1 MVESEVDEYKLNSDD
16 RQQSLRISII
26 DNEVISMV
34 LTNKV
39 THERYIAQFGLPQ
52 LQEVCAVF
60 NSTETILDA
69 LNILKNTIEAGKI
82 ELTEDL
88 KEKTIEVKYNISLP
102 SGEES
107 PFNVNLLLEEGGET
121 QVNDDGNANGVGG
134 GEDDVQVLPPTFDYG
149 GDKEAEEKYKNTTKD
164 TTEYVKPIVESNV
177 KPPILTLEYIEP
189 ILQVHYPD
197 GTTKSTALP
206 PRIQGVGGETPNI
219 SEEQFKSI
227 QEQMNKNSTIKN
239 FSPLKDFLNSNRS
252 NSVVKKNVSAYSTQ
266 STPYLGNN
274 NVTRQ
279 NPFNNVVRSAMQS
292 DQPQFNQTQTTFQM
306 TNNIRT
312 AFNNNIND
320 ANLNYNRATSGYSTM
335 TMQQKPFNYDINNA
349 NFQQNNLNNTGYIQN
364 SNLLNQNKN
373 ANFGGMVERR
383 ARITNNNAN
392 GPNNNSRDVNRSMS
406 TPSHE
411 NFGKFNPK
419 KNPDIYQPNPTNNP
433 FQTNQGQFNNQRY
446 PFDRNTQRPKMNN
459 NPNAGP
465 MNNIPMSSSQTVNIR
480 QITQQSMN
488 ASQQVKSNMPQNN
501 LSRIQQQQQRL
512 QEVQRKIAQIQEQ
525 QKRLVEQRQLNQRK
539 SNQINQGYAQA
550 NMMTQN
556 QQQLRQQIQIVPQQS
571 MGQNQMLNSQQIGQ
585 SQQYRQT
592 QGFNSTQP
600 ITMHQQIRQTNSLTN
615 NNPPLMQKNSFEI
628 KQTRTQFLP
637 PTGQNPKFKSKI
649 SSPIPSQTP
658 SLTQNNISQ
667 QLLSLAQMASRQN
680 EANPNYK
687 QLQTYTLEQQN
698 QTLGNTEQEEDIQEY
713 QPQEEQQ
720 QQEYEQQYQEQETPV
735 AASASNP
742 DIEALFFTED
752 GRVIFRNGLLRG
764 IIHKYAEID
773 EVVST
778 IQDKLLKGVKFNL
791 VYKAFDDGDKAKIFH
806 EKCDKLNMSLVL
818 IETDKDVRF
827 GGFTT
832 KSWEGNCLKKIDN
845 NAFVFSLETNLI
857 YPIMKSEPAIG
868 CYPKFGP
875 VFFGCQI
882 RIYDDFFTKGGTT
895 CHKGLNYK
903 TTKDYELNNGE
914 QKYLIKDI
922 EIYSIETID
931 I

>member
-1 MVESEVDEYKLNSDD
+1 MVESEVDEYKLNSED
-16 RQQSLRISII
+16 RQQSLRISLI

-34 LTNKV
+34 ITDKV

-52 LQEVCAVF
+52 LQEVCTVF

-69 LNILKNTIEAGKI
+69 LNVLKNTIEAGKI
-82 ELTEDL
+82 VLTEDL
-88 KEKTIEVKYNISLP
+88 KEKSIEVNYNISLT

-107 PFNVNLLLEEGGET
+107 PFNVKLLLEEGAET
-121 QVNDDGNANGVGG
+121 QGTDDGNGDGG
-134 GEDDVQVLPPTFDYG
+134 GEGDVQVLPPTFDYG
-149 GDKEAEEKYKNTTKD
+149 GDKEAEEKYRNTTKD
-164 TTEYVKPIVESNV
+164 TTEYVKPIVQSNV

-252 NSVVKKNVSAYSTQ
+252 NSVVKKNTSAYSTQ
-266 STPYLGNN
+266 STPYFGNN

-292 DQPQFNQTQTTFQM
+292 DQPQFNQTQTSYQM

-312 AFNNNIND
+312 AFNNNVND
-320 ANLNYNRATSGYSTM
+320 VHLNYNRATSGYSTM
-335 TMQQKPFNYDINNA
+335 TMQQKPLNYSNN
-349 NFQQNNLNNTGYIQN
+349 NVNLQQNNLNNTGYLQN
-364 SNLLNQNKN
+364 SNYLNQNKN
-373 ANFGGMVERR
+373 VNFGGMDERR
-383 ARITNNNAN
+383 GRIINNNTNGTNN
-392 GPNNNSRDVNRSMS
+392 PRDVNRSMS

-419 KNPDIYQPNPTNNP
+419 QNPNIYQPNPTNNP

-459 NPNAGP
+459 NPNAGN

-525 QKRLVEQRQLNQRK
+525 QKRLVEQHQLNQRK
-539 SNQINQGYAQA
+539 PNQINQGYTQA
-550 NMMTQN
+550 NMMNQN
-556 QQQLRQQIQIVPQQS
+556 QQLRQQIQIVPQQS
-571 MGQNQMLNSQQIGQ
+571 MGQNQMSYNQQIGQ

-592 QGFNSTQP
+592 QGFNSSQP
-600 ITMHQQIRQTNSLTN
+600 IPIHQQIRQTNSLTN

-637 PTGQNPKFKSKI
+637 PTGQNSQFKSKL
-649 SSPIPSQTP
+649 SSPIPSQ
-658 SLTQNNISQ
+658 TQNNISQ

-698 QTLGNTEQEEDIQEY
+698 QTLGNQEQEEDIQEY
-713 QPQEEQQ
+713 QPQEEEQQ
-720 QQEYEQQYQEQETPV
+720 QGQELQYQQQGEETQV
-735 AASASNP
+735 AATTSNP

-832 KSWEGNCLKKIDN
+832 KSWEGNCLKKLDN
-845 NAFVFSLETNLI
+845 NAFVFSLDTNLI
-857 YPIMKSEPAIG
+857 YPITKSEPAIG

-922 EIYSIETID
+922 EIYSIDLID

>member
-1 MVESEVDEYKLNSDD
+1 MVESEVDEYKLNSED
-16 RQQSLRISII
+16 RQQSLRISLI
-26 DNEVISMV
+26 DNEVIYMV
-34 LTNKV
+34 ITDKV

-69 LNILKNTIEAGKI
+69 LNVLKNTIEAGKI
-82 ELTEDL
+82 VLTEDL
-88 KEKTIEVKYNISLP
+88 KEKSIEVNYNISLT

-107 PFNVNLLLEEGGET
+107 PFNVKLLLEEGAET
-121 QVNDDGNANGVGG
+121 QGTDDGNGDGG
-134 GEDDVQVLPPTFDYG
+134 GEGDVQVLPPTFDYG
-149 GDKEAEEKYKNTTKD
+149 GDKEAEEKYRNTTKD
-164 TTEYVKPIVESNV
+164 TTEYVKPIVQSNV

-252 NSVVKKNVSAYSTQ
+252 NSVVKKNTSAYSTQ

-292 DQPQFNQTQTTFQM
+292 DQPQFNQTQTSYLM

-312 AFNNNIND
+312 AFNNSVND
-320 ANLNYNRATSGYSTM
+320 VNLNYNRAISGYSTM
-335 TMQQKPFNYDINNA
+335 TMQQKPLNYSNN
-349 NFQQNNLNNTGYIQN
+349 NVNLQQNNLNNTGYLQN
-364 SNLLNQNKN
+364 SNYLNQN
-373 ANFGGMVERR
+373 ANFGGMDERR
-383 ARITNNNAN
+383 GRIINNNTNGTNN
-392 GPNNNSRDVNRSMS
+392 PRDVNRSMS

-419 KNPDIYQPNPTNNP
+419 QNPNIYQPNPTNNP

-465 MNNIPMSSSQTVNIR
+465 MNNTPMNSSQTVNIR

-525 QKRLVEQRQLNQRK
+525 QKRLVEQHQLNQRK
-539 SNQINQGYAQA
+539 PNQINQGYAQT
-550 NMMTQN
+550 NMMNQN
-556 QQQLRQQIQIVPQQS
+556 QQLRQQIQIVPQQS
-571 MGQNQMLNSQQIGQ
+571 MGQNQMSNNQQIGQ

-600 ITMHQQIRQTNSLTN
+600 IPIHQQIRQTNSLTN

-637 PTGQNPKFKSKI
+637 PTGQNSQFKSKL
-649 SSPIPSQTP
+649 SSPIPSQ
-658 SLTQNNISQ
+658 TQNNISQ

-698 QTLGNTEQEEDIQEY
+698 QTLGNQEQEEDIQEY
-713 QPQEEQQ
+713 QPQEEEQQ
-720 QQEYEQQYQEQETPV
+720 QGQELQYQQQGEETQV
-735 AASASNP
+735 AATTSNP

-806 EKCDKLNMSLVL
+806 EKCDKLKMSLVL

-832 KSWEGNCLKKIDN
+832 KSWEGNCLKKLDN
-845 NAFVFSLETNLI
+845 NAFVFSLDTNLI
-857 YPIMKSEPAIG
+857 YPITKSEPAIG

-922 EIYSIETID
+922 EIYSIDLID

>member
-16 RQQSLRISII
+16 RQQSLRMSLI

-69 LNILKNTIEAGKI
+69 LNVLKNTIEAGQI
-82 ELTEDL
+82 VLTEDL
-88 KEKTIEVKYNISLP
+88 KEKSIEVKYNISLT

-107 PFNVNLLLEEGGET
+107 PFNVNLTLEEGGET
-121 QVNDDGNANGVGG
+121 QGNEEVVA

-149 GDKEAEEKYKNTTKD
+149 GDREAEEKYKNTTKD
-164 TTEYVKPIVESNV
+164 TTEYVKPIVQSNV
-177 KPPILTLEYIEP
+177 KPPILQLEYIEP

-252 NSVVKKNVSAYSTQ
+252 NSVVKKNISTYSTQ
-266 STPYLGNN
+266 STPYLGTNN
-274 NVTRQ
+274 IPRTNH
-279 NPFNNVVRSAMQS
+279 FNNVVRSAMQN
-292 DQPQFNQTQTTFQM
+292 DQPQFNQTQTNYQM

-312 AFNNNIND
+312 TFNNNVND
-320 ANLNYNRATSGYSTM
+320 VNMNYNRATSGYSTM
-335 TMQQKPFNYDINNA
+335 TMQQKPFNYSTNNA
-349 NFQQNNLNNTGYIQN
+349 IPQQNNLNNTGYFQN
-364 SNLLNQNKN
+364 SNY
-373 ANFGGMVERR
+373 GGMVERR
-383 ARITNNNAN
+383 ARITNKNSN

-411 NFGKFNPK
+411 NFTKFNPK
-419 KNPDIYQPNPTNNP
+419 QNPNIYQPNPTNNP

-446 PFDRNTQRPKMNN
+446 PFDRNTQRPTMNN

-480 QITQQSMN
+480 QVTQQSMN
-488 ASQQVKSNMPQNN
+488 ANQQPKNNRPQNN

-512 QEVQRKIAQIQEQ
+512 QEVQKKIAAIQEQ
-525 QKRLVEQRQLNQRK
+525 QKRLVEQHQLNQRK
-539 SNQINQGYAQA
+539 PNQIKQGYGQV

-556 QQQLRQQIQIVPQQS
+556 QQQLRQQIQIVPQQG
-571 MGQNQMLNSQQIGQ
+571 MGQNQMMNSQQIGL

-600 ITMHQQIRQTNSLTN
+600 IPVHQQIRQTNSLTN
-615 NNPPLMQKNSFEI
+615 NNPPLMQKSSYEI
-628 KQTRTQFLP
+628 KSTRTQFLP
-637 PTGQNPKFKSKI
+637 PPVQNPKFTSKI
-649 SSPIPSQTP
+649 STPIPSQ
-658 SLTQNNISQ
+658 TQNNISQ

-687 QLQTYTLEQQN
+687 QLQSYTLEQQN
-698 QTLGNTEQEEDIQEY
+698 QDIGNQQQEEDIQEY
-713 QPQEEQQ
+713 QPQEVEQEQEQQ
-720 QQEYEQQYQEQETPV
+720 YQYQEQEQEQEAPQVEGNMT
-735 AASASNP
+735 NP

-806 EKCDKLNMSLVL
+806 EKCDKLDMSLVL

-832 KSWEGNCLKKIDN
+832 KSWEGNCLKKLDN
-845 NAFVFSLETNLI
+845 NAFVFSLDTNLI

-882 RIYDDFFTKGGTT
+882 RIYDDFFSKGGTT
-895 CHKGLNYK
+895 CHKGLNYR

-922 EIYSIETID
+922 EVYSIETID

>member
-1 MVESEVDEYKLNSDD
+1 MVESEVDEYKLNSED
-16 RQQSLRISII
+16 RQQSLRISLI

-34 LTNKV
+34 ITDKV

-69 LNILKNTIEAGKI
+69 LNVLKNTIEAGKI
-82 ELTEDL
+82 VLTEDL
-88 KEKTIEVKYNISLP
+88 KEKSIEVNYNISLT

-107 PFNVNLLLEEGGET
+107 PFNVKLLLQEGAET
-121 QVNDDGNANGVGG
+121 QGTDDGNGDGG

-149 GDKEAEEKYKNTTKD
+149 GDKEAEEKYRNTTKD
-164 TTEYVKPIVESNV
+164 TTEYVKPIVQSNV

-252 NSVVKKNVSAYSTQ
+252 NSVVKKNTSAYSTQ

-292 DQPQFNQTQTTFQM
+292 DQPQFNQTQTSYLM

-312 AFNNNIND
+312 AFNNSVND
-320 ANLNYNRATSGYSTM
+320 VNLNYNRAISGYSTM
-335 TMQQKPFNYDINNA
+335 TMQQKPLNYSNN
-349 NFQQNNLNNTGYIQN
+349 NVNLQQNNLNNTGYLQN
-364 SNLLNQNKN
+364 SNYLNQN
-373 ANFGGMVERR
+373 ANFGGMDERR
-383 ARITNNNAN
+383 GRIINNNTNGTNN
-392 GPNNNSRDVNRSMS
+392 PRDVNRSMS

-419 KNPDIYQPNPTNNP
+419 QNPNIYQPNPTNNP

-465 MNNIPMSSSQTVNIR
+465 MNNTPMNSSQTVNIR

-525 QKRLVEQRQLNQRK
+525 QKRLVEQHQLNQRK
-539 SNQINQGYAQA
+539 PNQINQGYAQT
-550 NMMTQN
+550 NMMNQN
-556 QQQLRQQIQIVPQQS
+556 QQLRQQIQIVPQQS
-571 MGQNQMLNSQQIGQ
+571 MGQNQMSNNQQIGQ

-600 ITMHQQIRQTNSLTN
+600 IPIHQQIRQTNSLTN

-637 PTGQNPKFKSKI
+637 PTGQNSQFKSKL
-649 SSPIPSQTP
+649 SSPIPSQ
-658 SLTQNNISQ
+658 TQNNISQ

-698 QTLGNTEQEEDIQEY
+698 QTLGNQEQEEDIQEY
-713 QPQEEQQ
+713 QPQEEEQHQGQELQYQQ
-720 QQEYEQQYQEQETPV
+720 QGEETPV
-735 AASASNP
+735 AATTSNP

-806 EKCDKLNMSLVL
+806 EKCDKLKMSLVL

-832 KSWEGNCLKKIDN
+832 KSWEGNCLKKLDN
-845 NAFVFSLETNLI
+845 NAFVFSLDTNLI
-857 YPIMKSEPAIG
+857 YPITKSEPAIG

-922 EIYSIETID
+922 EIYSIELID

>member
-1 MVESEVDEYKLNSDD
+1 MVESEVDEYKLNSED
-16 RQQSLRISII
+16 RQQSLRISLI

-34 LTNKV
+34 ITDKV

-69 LNILKNTIEAGKI
+69 LNVLKNTIEAGKI
-82 ELTEDL
+82 VLTEDL
-88 KEKTIEVKYNISLP
+88 KEKSIEVNYNISLT

-107 PFNVNLLLEEGGET
+107 PFNVKLLLQEGAET
-121 QVNDDGNANGVGG
+121 QGTDDGNGDGG

-149 GDKEAEEKYKNTTKD
+149 GDKEAEEKYRNTTKD
-164 TTEYVKPIVESNV
+164 TTEYVKPIVQSNV

-252 NSVVKKNVSAYSTQ
+252 NSVVKKNTSAYSTQ

-292 DQPQFNQTQTTFQM
+292 DQPQFNQTQTSYLM

-312 AFNNNIND
+312 AFNNSVND
-320 ANLNYNRATSGYSTM
+320 VNLNYNRAISGYSTM
-335 TMQQKPFNYDINNA
+335 TMQQKPLNYSNN
-349 NFQQNNLNNTGYIQN
+349 NVNLQQNNLNNTGYLQN
-364 SNLLNQNKN
+364 SNYLNQN
-373 ANFGGMVERR
+373 ANFGGMDERR
-383 ARITNNNAN
+383 GRIINNNTNGTNN
-392 GPNNNSRDVNRSMS
+392 PRDVNRSMS

-419 KNPDIYQPNPTNNP
+419 QNPNIYQPNPTNNP

-465 MNNIPMSSSQTVNIR
+465 MNNTPMNSSQTVNIR

-525 QKRLVEQRQLNQRK
+525 QKRLVEQHQLNQRK
-539 SNQINQGYAQA
+539 PNQINQGYAQT
-550 NMMTQN
+550 NMMNQN
-556 QQQLRQQIQIVPQQS
+556 QQLRQQIQIVPQQS
-571 MGQNQMLNSQQIGQ
+571 MGQNQMSNNQQIGQ

-600 ITMHQQIRQTNSLTN
+600 IPIHQQIRQTNSLTN

-637 PTGQNPKFKSKI
+637 TGQNSQFKSKL
-649 SSPIPSQTP
+649 SSPIPSQ
-658 SLTQNNISQ
+658 TQNNISQ

-698 QTLGNTEQEEDIQEY
+698 QTLGNQEQEEDIQEY
-713 QPQEEQQ
+713 QPQEEEQQ
-720 QQEYEQQYQEQETPV
+720 QGQELQYQQQGEETPV
-735 AASASNP
+735 AATTSNP

-806 EKCDKLNMSLVL
+806 EKCDKLKMSLVL

-832 KSWEGNCLKKIDN
+832 KSWEGNCLKKLDN
-845 NAFVFSLETNLI
+845 NAFVFSLDTNLI
-857 YPIMKSEPAIG
+857 YPITKSEPAIG

-922 EIYSIETID
+922 EIYSIELID

>member
-1 MVESEVDEYKLNSDD
+1 MVESEVDEYKLNSED
-16 RQQSLRISII
+16 RQQSLRISLI
-26 DNEVISMV
+26 DNEVIYMV
-34 LTNKV
+34 ITDKV

-69 LNILKNTIEAGKI
+69 LNVLKNTIEAGKI
-82 ELTEDL
+82 VLTEDL
-88 KEKTIEVKYNISLP
+88 KEKSIEVNYNISLT

-107 PFNVNLLLEEGGET
+107 PFNVKLLLEEGAET
-121 QVNDDGNANGVGG
+121 QGTDDGNGDGG
-134 GEDDVQVLPPTFDYG
+134 GEGDVQVLPPTFDYG
-149 GDKEAEEKYKNTTKD
+149 GDKEAEEKYRNTTKD
-164 TTEYVKPIVESNV
+164 TTEYVKPIVQSNV

-252 NSVVKKNVSAYSTQ
+252 NSVVKKNTSAYSTQ

-292 DQPQFNQTQTTFQM
+292 DQPQFNQTQTSYLM

-312 AFNNNIND
+312 AFNNSVND
-320 ANLNYNRATSGYSTM
+320 VNLNYNRAISGYSTM
-335 TMQQKPFNYDINNA
+335 TMQQKPLNYSNN
-349 NFQQNNLNNTGYIQN
+349 NVNLQQNNLNNTGYLQN
-364 SNLLNQNKN
+364 SNYLNQN
-373 ANFGGMVERR
+373 ANFGGMDERR
-383 ARITNNNAN
+383 GRIINNNTNGTNN
-392 GPNNNSRDVNRSMS
+392 PRDVNRSMS

-419 KNPDIYQPNPTNNP
+419 QNPNIYQPNPTNNP

-465 MNNIPMSSSQTVNIR
+465 MNNTPMNSSQTVNIR

-525 QKRLVEQRQLNQRK
+525 QKRLVEQHQLNQRK
-539 SNQINQGYAQA
+539 PNQINQGYAQT
-550 NMMTQN
+550 NMMNQN
-556 QQQLRQQIQIVPQQS
+556 QQLRQQIQIVPQQS
-571 MGQNQMLNSQQIGQ
+571 MGQNQMSNNQQIGQ

-600 ITMHQQIRQTNSLTN
+600 IPIHQQIRQTNSLTN

-637 PTGQNPKFKSKI
+637 PTGQNSQFKSKL
-649 SSPIPSQTP
+649 SSPIPSQ
-658 SLTQNNISQ
+658 TQNNISQ

-698 QTLGNTEQEEDIQEY
+698 QTLGNQEQEEDIQEY
-713 QPQEEQQ
+713 QPQEEEQQ
-720 QQEYEQQYQEQETPV
+720 QGQELQYQQQGEETPV
-735 AASASNP
+735 AATTSNP

-832 KSWEGNCLKKIDN
+832 KSWEGNCLKKLDN
-845 NAFVFSLETNLI
+845 NAFVFSLDTNLI
-857 YPIMKSEPAIG
+857 YPITKSEPAIG

-922 EIYSIETID
+922 EIYSIDLID

>member
-1 MVESEVDEYKLNSDD
+1 MVESEVDEYKLNSED
-16 RQQSLRISII
+16 RQQSLRISLI

-34 LTNKV
+34 ITDKV

-69 LNILKNTIEAGKI
+69 LNVLKNTIEAGNI
-82 ELTEDL
+82 VLTEDL
-88 KEKTIEVKYNISLP
+88 KEKSIEVNYNISLT

-107 PFNVNLLLEEGGET
+107 PFNVKLLLEEGAET
-121 QVNDDGNANGVGG
+121 QGTDDGNGDGG
-134 GEDDVQVLPPTFDYG
+134 GEGDVQVLPPTFDYG
-149 GDKEAEEKYKNTTKD
+149 GDKEAEEKYRNTTKD
-164 TTEYVKPIVESNV
+164 TTEYVKPIVQSNV

-252 NSVVKKNVSAYSTQ
+252 NSVVKKNTSAYSTQ

-292 DQPQFNQTQTTFQM
+292 DQPQFNQTQTSYLM

-312 AFNNNIND
+312 AFNNNVND
-320 ANLNYNRATSGYSTM
+320 VNLNYNRATSGYSTM
-335 TMQQKPFNYDINNA
+335 TMQQKPLNYSNN
-349 NFQQNNLNNTGYIQN
+349 NVNLQQNNLNNTGYLQN
-364 SNLLNQNKN
+364 SNYLNQNKN
-373 ANFGGMVERR
+373 ANFGGMDERR
-383 ARITNNNAN
+383 GRIINNNTNGTNN
-392 GPNNNSRDVNRSMS
+392 PRDVNRSMS

-419 KNPDIYQPNPTNNP
+419 QNPNIYQPNPTNNP

-525 QKRLVEQRQLNQRK
+525 QKRLVEQHQLNQRK
-539 SNQINQGYAQA
+539 PNQINQGYAQT
-550 NMMTQN
+550 NMMNQN
-556 QQQLRQQIQIVPQQS
+556 QQLRQQIQIVPQQS
-571 MGQNQMLNSQQIGQ
+571 MGQNQMSNNQQIGQ

-600 ITMHQQIRQTNSLTN
+600 IPIHQQIRQTNSLTN

-637 PTGQNPKFKSKI
+637 TGQNSQFKSKL
-649 SSPIPSQTP
+649 SSPIPSQ
-658 SLTQNNISQ
+658 TQNNISQ

-698 QTLGNTEQEEDIQEY
+698 QTLGNQEQEEDIQEY
-713 QPQEEQQ
+713 QPQEEEQQ
-720 QQEYEQQYQEQETPV
+720 QGQELQYQQQGEETQV
-735 AASASNP
+735 AATTSNP

-832 KSWEGNCLKKIDN
+832 KSWEGNCLKKLDN
-845 NAFVFSLETNLI
+845 NAFVFSLDTNLI
-857 YPIMKSEPAIG
+857 YPITKSEPAIG

-922 EIYSIETID
+922 EIYSIDLID

>member
-1 MVESEVDEYKLNSDD
+1 MVESEVDEYKLNSED
-16 RQQSLRISII
+16 RQQSLRISLI

-34 LTNKV
+34 ITNKV

-69 LNILKNTIEAGKI
+69 LNVLKNTIEAGKI
-82 ELTEDL
+82 VLTEDL
-88 KEKTIEVKYNISLP
+88 KEKSIEVNYNISLT

-107 PFNVNLLLEEGGET
+107 PFNVKLLPEEGVET
-121 QVNDDGNANGVGG
+121 QGTEDGNGDGG
-134 GEDDVQVLPPTFDYG
+134 GEGDDVQVLPPTFDYG
-149 GDKEAEEKYKNTTKD
+149 GDKEVEEKYRNTTKD
-164 TTEYVKPIVESNV
+164 TTEYVKPIVQSNV

-252 NSVVKKNVSAYSTQ
+252 NSVVKKNTSAYSSQ

-274 NVTRQ
+274 DVTRQ

-292 DQPQFNQTQTTFQM
+292 DQPQFNLTQTSYQM

-312 AFNNNIND
+312 AFNNSVND
-320 ANLNYNRATSGYSTM
+320 VNLNYNRATSGYSTM
-335 TMQQKPFNYDINNA
+335 TMQQKPLNYSNN
-349 NFQQNNLNNTGYIQN
+349 NVNLQQNNLNNTGYLQN
-364 SNLLNQNKN
+364 SNYLNQN
-373 ANFGGMVERR
+373 ANFGGMDERR
-383 ARITNNNAN
+383 GRIINNNTNGTNN
-392 GPNNNSRDVNRSMS
+392 PRDVNRSMS

-419 KNPDIYQPNPTNNP
+419 QNPNIYQPNPTNNP

-488 ASQQVKSNMPQNN
+488 ASQQAKSNMPQNN

-525 QKRLVEQRQLNQRK
+525 QKRLVEQYQLNQRK
-539 SNQINQGYAQA
+539 PNKINQGYAQA
-550 NMMTQN
+550 NMMNQN
-556 QQQLRQQIQIVPQQS
+556 QQLRQQIQIVPQQS
-571 MGQNQMLNSQQIGQ
+571 MGQNQMSNNQQIGQ

-600 ITMHQQIRQTNSLTN
+600 IPIHQQIRQTNSLTN

-637 PTGQNPKFKSKI
+637 PIGQNSQFKSKL
-649 SSPIPSQTP
+649 SSPIPSQ
-658 SLTQNNISQ
+658 TQNNISQ

-698 QTLGNTEQEEDIQEY
+698 QTLGNQEQEEDIQEY
-713 QPQEEQQ
+713 QPQEEEQQ
-720 QQEYEQQYQEQETPV
+720 QGQELQYQQQGEEAPV
-735 AASASNP
+735 AATTTNP

-773 EVVST
+773 EVVSI

-806 EKCDKLNMSLVL
+806 EKCDKLKMSLVL

-832 KSWEGNCLKKIDN
+832 KSWEGNCLKKLDN
-845 NAFVFSLETNLI
+845 NAFVFSLDTNLI
-857 YPIMKSEPAIG
+857 YPITKSEPAIG

-922 EIYSIETID
+922 EIYSIDLID

>member
-69 LNILKNTIEAGKI
+69 LNVLKNTIEAGKI
-82 ELTEDL
+82 VLTEDL
-88 KEKTIEVKYNISLP
+88 KEKSIEVKYNISLA

-107 PFNVNLLLEEGGET
+107 PFNVNLLLEEGAEI
-121 QVNDDGNANGVGG
+121 QGNVDNGNGD
-134 GEDDVQVLPPTFDYG
+134 DDVQVLPPTFDYG
-149 GDKEAEEKYKNTTKD
+149 GDKEAEEKYRNTTKD
-164 TTEYVKPIVESNV
+164 TTEYVKPIVQSNV
-177 KPPILTLEYIEP
+177 KPPILQLEYIEP

-252 NSVVKKNVSAYSTQ
+252 NSVVKKNISTYSTQ
-266 STPYLGNN
+266 STPYFENN
-274 NVTRQ
+274 IVRQ

-292 DQPQFNQTQTTFQM
+292 DQPQFNQTQTTYQM

-312 AFNNNIND
+312 AFNNNVND
-320 ANLNYNRATSGYSTM
+320 VNMNYNRATSGYSTM
-335 TMQQKPFNYDINNA
+335 TMQQKPLNYFTNNA
-349 NFQQNNLNNTGYIQN
+349 NLQQNNLNNTGYIQN

-373 ANFGGMVERR
+373 TNFGGMVERR
-383 ARITNNNAN
+383 ERIINKNTNGTNNN
-392 GPNNNSRDVNRSMS
+392 PRDVNRSMS

-411 NFGKFNPK
+411 NIVKFNPK
-419 KNPDIYQPNPTNNP
+419 QNPNIYQPNPTNNP

-539 SNQINQGYAQA
+539 SNQINQG
-550 NMMTQN
+550 
-556 QQQLRQQIQIVPQQS
+556 
-571 MGQNQMLNSQQIGQ
+571 
-585 SQQYRQT
+585 
-592 QGFNSTQP
+592 
-600 ITMHQQIRQTNSLTN
+600 
-615 NNPPLMQKNSFEI
+615 
-628 KQTRTQFLP
+628 
-637 PTGQNPKFKSKI
+637 
-649 SSPIPSQTP
+649 
-658 SLTQNNISQ
+658 
-667 QLLSLAQMASRQN
+667 
-680 EANPNYK
+680 
-687 QLQTYTLEQQN
+687 
-698 QTLGNTEQEEDIQEY
+698 
-713 QPQEEQQ
+713 
-720 QQEYEQQYQEQETPV
+720 
-735 AASASNP
+735 
-742 DIEALFFTED
+742 
-752 GRVIFRNGLLRG
+752 
-764 IIHKYAEID
+764 
-773 EVVST
+773 
-778 IQDKLLKGVKFNL
+778 
-791 VYKAFDDGDKAKIFH
+791 
-806 EKCDKLNMSLVL
+806 
-818 IETDKDVRF
+818 
-827 GGFTT
+827 
-832 KSWEGNCLKKIDN
+832 
-845 NAFVFSLETNLI
+845 
-857 YPIMKSEPAIG
+857 
-868 CYPKFGP
+868 
-875 VFFGCQI
+875 
-882 RIYDDFFTKGGTT
+882 
-895 CHKGLNYK
+895 
-903 TTKDYELNNGE
+903 
-914 QKYLIKDI
+914 
-922 EIYSIETID
+922 
-931 I
+931 

>member
-1 MVESEVDEYKLNSDD
+1 MVESEVDEYKLNSED
-16 RQQSLRISII
+16 RQQSLRISLI

-34 LTNKV
+34 ITDKV

-69 LNILKNTIEAGKI
+69 LNVLKNTIEAGKI
-82 ELTEDL
+82 VLTEDL
-88 KEKTIEVKYNISLP
+88 KEKSIEVNYNISLT

-107 PFNVNLLLEEGGET
+107 PFNVKLLLEEGAET
-121 QVNDDGNANGVGG
+121 QGTDDGNGDGG
-134 GEDDVQVLPPTFDYG
+134 GEGDVQVLPPTFDYG
-149 GDKEAEEKYKNTTKD
+149 GDKEAEEKYRNTTKD
-164 TTEYVKPIVESNV
+164 TTEYVKPIVQSNV

-252 NSVVKKNVSAYSTQ
+252 NSVVKKNTSAYSTQ

-292 DQPQFNQTQTTFQM
+292 DQPQFNQTQTSYQM

-312 AFNNNIND
+312 AFNNNVND
-320 ANLNYNRATSGYSTM
+320 VNLNYNRATSGYSTM
-335 TMQQKPFNYDINNA
+335 TMQQKPLNYSNN
-349 NFQQNNLNNTGYIQN
+349 NVNLQQNNLNNTGYLQN
-364 SNLLNQNKN
+364 SNYLNQN
-373 ANFGGMVERR
+373 ANFGGMDERR
-383 ARITNNNAN
+383 GRIINNNTNGTNN
-392 GPNNNSRDVNRSMS
+392 PRDVNRSMS

-419 KNPDIYQPNPTNNP
+419 QNPNIYQPNPTNNP

-465 MNNIPMSSSQTVNIR
+465 MNNTPMNSSQTVNIR

-525 QKRLVEQRQLNQRK
+525 QKRLVEQHQLNQRK
-539 SNQINQGYAQA
+539 PNQINQGYAQA
-550 NMMTQN
+550 NMMNQN
-556 QQQLRQQIQIVPQQS
+556 QQLRQQIQIVPQQS
-571 MGQNQMLNSQQIGQ
+571 MGQNQMSYNQQIGQ

-600 ITMHQQIRQTNSLTN
+600 IPIHQQIRQTNSLTN

-637 PTGQNPKFKSKI
+637 PTGQNSQFKSKL
-649 SSPIPSQTP
+649 SSPIPSQ
-658 SLTQNNISQ
+658 TQNNISQ

-698 QTLGNTEQEEDIQEY
+698 QTLGNQEQEEDIQEY
-713 QPQEEQQ
+713 QPQEEEQQ
-720 QQEYEQQYQEQETPV
+720 QGQELQYQQQGEETQV
-735 AASASNP
+735 AATTSNP

-832 KSWEGNCLKKIDN
+832 KSWEGNCLKKLDN
-845 NAFVFSLETNLI
+845 NAFVFSLDTNLI
-857 YPIMKSEPAIG
+857 YPITKSEPAIG

-922 EIYSIETID
+922 EIYSIDLID

>member
-1 MVESEVDEYKLNSDD
+1 
-16 RQQSLRISII
+16 
-26 DNEVISMV
+26 
-34 LTNKV
+34 
-39 THERYIAQFGLPQ
+39 
-52 LQEVCAVF
+52 
-60 NSTETILDA
+60 
-69 LNILKNTIEAGKI
+69 
-82 ELTEDL
+82 
-88 KEKTIEVKYNISLP
+88 
-102 SGEES
+102 
-107 PFNVNLLLEEGGET
+107 
-121 QVNDDGNANGVGG
+121 
-134 GEDDVQVLPPTFDYG
+134 
-149 GDKEAEEKYKNTTKD
+149 
-164 TTEYVKPIVESNV
+164 
-177 KPPILTLEYIEP
+177 
-189 ILQVHYPD
+189 
-197 GTTKSTALP
+197 
-206 PRIQGVGGETPNI
+206 
-219 SEEQFKSI
+219 
-227 QEQMNKNSTIKN
+227 
-239 FSPLKDFLNSNRS
+239 
-252 NSVVKKNVSAYSTQ
+252 
-266 STPYLGNN
+266 
-274 NVTRQ
+274 
-279 NPFNNVVRSAMQS
+279 
-292 DQPQFNQTQTTFQM
+292 
-306 TNNIRT
+306 
-312 AFNNNIND
+312 
-320 ANLNYNRATSGYSTM
+320 
-335 TMQQKPFNYDINNA
+335 
-349 NFQQNNLNNTGYIQN
+349 
-364 SNLLNQNKN
+364 
-373 ANFGGMVERR
+373 
-383 ARITNNNAN
+383 
-392 GPNNNSRDVNRSMS
+392 
-406 TPSHE
+406 
-411 NFGKFNPK
+411 
-419 KNPDIYQPNPTNNP
+419 
-433 FQTNQGQFNNQRY
+433 
-446 PFDRNTQRPKMNN
+446 
-459 NPNAGP
+459 
-465 MNNIPMSSSQTVNIR
+465 
-480 QITQQSMN
+480 
-488 ASQQVKSNMPQNN
+488 
-501 LSRIQQQQQRL
+501 
-512 QEVQRKIAQIQEQ
+512 
-525 QKRLVEQRQLNQRK
+525 
-539 SNQINQGYAQA
+539 
-550 NMMTQN
+550 
-556 QQQLRQQIQIVPQQS
+556 

-600 ITMHQQIRQTNSLTN
+600 ISMHQQIRQTNSLTN

>member
-1 MVESEVDEYKLNSDD
+1 MVESEVDEYKLNSED
-16 RQQSLRISII
+16 RQQSLRISLI

-34 LTNKV
+34 ITDKV

-69 LNILKNTIEAGKI
+69 LNVLKNTIEAGKI
-82 ELTEDL
+82 VLTEDL
-88 KEKTIEVKYNISLP
+88 KEKSIEVNYNISLT

-107 PFNVNLLLEEGGET
+107 PFNVKLLLEEGAET
-121 QVNDDGNANGVGG
+121 QGTDDGNGDGG
-134 GEDDVQVLPPTFDYG
+134 GEGDVQVLPPTFDYG
-149 GDKEAEEKYKNTTKD
+149 GDKEAEEKYRNTTKD
-164 TTEYVKPIVESNV
+164 TTEYVKPIVQSNV

-252 NSVVKKNVSAYSTQ
+252 NSVVKKNTSAYSTQ

-292 DQPQFNQTQTTFQM
+292 DQPQFNQTQTSYQM

-312 AFNNNIND
+312 AFNNNVND
-320 ANLNYNRATSGYSTM
+320 VNLNYNRATSGYSTM
-335 TMQQKPFNYDINNA
+335 TMQQKPLNYSNN
-349 NFQQNNLNNTGYIQN
+349 NVNLQQNNLNNTGYLQN
-364 SNLLNQNKN
+364 SNYLNQN
-373 ANFGGMVERR
+373 ANFGGMDERR
-383 ARITNNNAN
+383 GRIINNNTNGTNN
-392 GPNNNSRDVNRSMS
+392 PRDVNRSMS

-419 KNPDIYQPNPTNNP
+419 QNPNIYQPNPTNNP

-525 QKRLVEQRQLNQRK
+525 QKRLVEQHQLNQRK
-539 SNQINQGYAQA
+539 PNQINQGYAQA
-550 NMMTQN
+550 NMMNQN
-556 QQQLRQQIQIVPQQS
+556 QQLRQQIQIVPQQS
-571 MGQNQMLNSQQIGQ
+571 MGQNQMSYNQQIGQ

-600 ITMHQQIRQTNSLTN
+600 IPIHQQIRQTNSLTN

-637 PTGQNPKFKSKI
+637 PTGQNSQFKSKL
-649 SSPIPSQTP
+649 SSPIPSQ
-658 SLTQNNISQ
+658 TQNNISQ

-698 QTLGNTEQEEDIQEY
+698 QTLGNQEQEEDIQEY
-713 QPQEEQQ
+713 QPQEEEQQ
-720 QQEYEQQYQEQETPV
+720 QGQELQYQQQGEETQV
-735 AASASNP
+735 AATTSNP

-832 KSWEGNCLKKIDN
+832 KSWEGNCLKKLDN
-845 NAFVFSLETNLI
+845 NAFVFSLDTNLI
-857 YPIMKSEPAIG
+857 YPITKSEPAIG

-922 EIYSIETID
+922 EIYSIDLID

>member
-16 RQQSLRISII
+16 RQQSLRMSLI

-69 LNILKNTIEAGKI
+69 LNVLKNTIEAGKI
-82 ELTEDL
+82 VLTEDL
-88 KEKTIEVKYNISLP
+88 KEKSIEVKYNISLT

-107 PFNVNLLLEEGGET
+107 PFNVNLLLEEGGENQGT
-121 QVNDDGNANGVGG
+121 EGG
-134 GEDDVQVLPPTFDYG
+134 DDDVQVLPPTFDYR
-149 GDKEAEEKYKNTTKD
+149 GDKEAEAKYRNTTSD
-164 TTEYVKPIVESNV
+164 TTEYVKPIVQSNV
-177 KPPILTLEYIEP
+177 KPPILQLEYIEP

-252 NSVVKKNVSAYSTQ
+252 NSVVKKNTSTYSTQ
-266 STPYLGNN
+266 STPYPGNN
-274 NVTRQ
+274 NVIRT
-279 NPFNNVVRSAMQS
+279 NPFNNVVRSAMQT
-292 DQPQFNQTQTTFQM
+292 DQPQFNQTQGAYQM

-312 AFNNNIND
+312 AFNNNVNNINM
-320 ANLNYNRATSGYSTM
+320 NYNRSTSGYSTM
-335 TMQQKPFNYDINNA
+335 TMQQKPINFSINNA
-349 NFQQNNLNNTGYIQN
+349 NPPQNNFNNTGYIQN
-364 SNLLNQNKN
+364 SNLVNQNKN
-373 ANFGGMVERR
+373 DNYGGMVERR
-383 ARITNNNAN
+383 ARIINKNSNGNNNL
-392 GPNNNSRDVNRSMS
+392 PRDVNRSQS

-411 NFGKFNPK
+411 NLVKFNPK
-419 KNPDIYQPNPTNNP
+419 KNPNIYQPNPTNNP
-433 FQTNQGQFNNQRY
+433 FQTNQGQFNHQRY
-446 PFDRNTQRPKMNN
+446 PFDRNTQRPTMNN
-459 NPNAGP
+459 NQNSGP
-465 MNNIPMSSSQTVNIR
+465 LNNIPMSSSQTVNIR
-480 QITQQSMN
+480 QISQQSMN
-488 ASQQVKSNMPQNN
+488 TSQQGKSNMPQNN
-501 LSRIQQQQQRL
+501 LSRLQKQQQRL
-512 QEVQRKIAQIQEQ
+512 QEVQKKLAQIQEQ
-525 QKRLVEQRQLNQRK
+525 QKKLVEQRQLNQRMP
-539 SNQINQGYAQA
+539 NQIRQGYAQTNMA
-550 NMMTQN
+550 NQN
-556 QQQLRQQIQIVPQQS
+556 QQQLRQQIQIVPQHL
-571 MGQNQMLNSQQIGQ
+571 MGQNQMMNNQQMGQ

-592 QGFNSTQP
+592 QGLNSTQP
-600 ITMHQQIRQTNSLTN
+600 IPGLQQIRQTNSLTN
-615 NNPPLMQKNSFEI
+615 NNPPFMSKGSHEI

-637 PTGQNPKFKSKI
+637 PQGQNPKFASKI
-649 SSPIPSQTP
+649 STPIPSQTP

-687 QLQTYTLEQQN
+687 QLQSYTLEQQN
-698 QTLGNTEQEEDIQEY
+698 QNLGNQEQEEDIQEY

-720 QQEYEQQYQEQETPV
+720 EQQYQYQEQEQEQETQEEEATV
-735 AASASNP
+735 NP

-764 IIHKYAEID
+764 IVHKYAEID

-791 VYKAFDDGDKAKIFH
+791 VYKAFDDGDKARIFH
-806 EKCDKLNMSLVL
+806 EKCDKLKMSLVL
-818 IETDKDVRF
+818 VETDKDVRF

-845 NAFVFSLETNLI
+845 DAFVFSLDSNTL
-857 YPIMKSEPAIG
+857 YPIMKNEPAIG

-895 CHKGLNYK
+895 CHKGLNYR

>member
-1 MVESEVDEYKLNSDD
+1 MVESEVDEYKLNSED
-16 RQQSLRISII
+16 RQQSLRISLI

-34 LTNKV
+34 ITDKV

-69 LNILKNTIEAGKI
+69 LNVLKNTIEAGKI
-82 ELTEDL
+82 VLTEDL
-88 KEKTIEVKYNISLP
+88 KEKSIEVNYNISLT

-107 PFNVNLLLEEGGET
+107 PFNVKLLLQEGAET
-121 QVNDDGNANGVGG
+121 QGTDDGNGDGG
-134 GEDDVQVLPPTFDYG
+134 GEGDVQVLPPTFDYG
-149 GDKEAEEKYKNTTKD
+149 GDKEAEEKYRNTTKD
-164 TTEYVKPIVESNV
+164 TTEYVKPIVQSNV

-252 NSVVKKNVSAYSTQ
+252 NSVVKKNTSAYSTQ

-292 DQPQFNQTQTTFQM
+292 DQPQFNQTQTSYQM

-312 AFNNNIND
+312 AFNNSVND
-320 ANLNYNRATSGYSTM
+320 VNLNYNRAISGYSTM
-335 TMQQKPFNYDINNA
+335 TMQQKPLNYSNN
-349 NFQQNNLNNTGYIQN
+349 NVNLQQNNLNNTGYLQN
-364 SNLLNQNKN
+364 SNYLNQN
-373 ANFGGMVERR
+373 ANFGGMDERR
-383 ARITNNNAN
+383 GRIINNNTNGTNN
-392 GPNNNSRDVNRSMS
+392 PRDVNRSMS

-419 KNPDIYQPNPTNNP
+419 QNPNIYQPNPTNNP

-465 MNNIPMSSSQTVNIR
+465 MNNTPMNSSQTVNIR

-525 QKRLVEQRQLNQRK
+525 QKRLVEQHQLNQRK
-539 SNQINQGYAQA
+539 PNQINQGYAQT
-550 NMMTQN
+550 NMMNQN
-556 QQQLRQQIQIVPQQS
+556 QQLRQQIQIVPQQS
-571 MGQNQMLNSQQIGQ
+571 MGQNQMSNNQQIGQ

-600 ITMHQQIRQTNSLTN
+600 IPIHQQIRQTNSLTN

-637 PTGQNPKFKSKI
+637 TGQNSQFKSKL
-649 SSPIPSQTP
+649 SSPIPSQ
-658 SLTQNNISQ
+658 TQNNISQ

-698 QTLGNTEQEEDIQEY
+698 QTLGNQEQEEDIQEY
-713 QPQEEQQ
+713 QPQEEEQQ
-720 QQEYEQQYQEQETPV
+720 QGQELQYQQQGEETPV
-735 AASASNP
+735 AATTSNP

-806 EKCDKLNMSLVL
+806 EKCDKLKMSLVL

-832 KSWEGNCLKKIDN
+832 KSWEGNCLKKLDN
-845 NAFVFSLETNLI
+845 NAFVFSLDTNLI
-857 YPIMKSEPAIG
+857 YPITKSEPAIG

-922 EIYSIETID
+922 EIYSIDLID